1 MVEPNVNIIIAFCF
15 LFLALILLSKSLV
28 SKCLNWLLSLPS
40 WKAVGIGSIVFAIPL
55 LIWSVGASGW
65 YYYSARLTIFLIA
78 LITLAKA
85 VYILFGNVE
94 SLKKLLRVILNYYY
108 RIIMPLA
115 FLCLL
120 AFLFILTRSYIG
132 PLPKVSDCNST
143 EELAVSCV
151 VTNPED
157 MVVTPDKRFLLVSE
171 FGGIAPLTPL
181 SSGGLALVDVSTK
194 ASVPLAIIYS
204 DNTWGDGRCIKTA
217 TSPFG
222 PHGIDLTQRDDGRY
236 QLAVVNHMGAE
247 SIEMFELVAV
257 EAVVDGQP
265 EQPPKW
271 GLIWRGCVLAPQ
283 VNFLND
289 VTLLSDGSFFVSHM
303 YHPEFS
309 LTEFLF
315 QQIAKQDTGY
325 VMHWDSLTGFSQ
337 VPMTEG
343 SQPNGLVFD
352 EVNNILYVAFNIAD
366 KISVIDLISRS
377 IIHTVHV
384 NGPDNLVL
392 DEGILWITSLDH
404 QLLDALDCEDLSPC
418 ALPFSVSAL
427 DASNLELIER
437 WAFKQ
442 QPFGLPSV
450 ALPVKSETLNQVFI
464 GTFNGD
470 RLAYFDRGIK
480 VQSSENAASGED
492 SAINFAPESDASSK

>member
-1 MVEPNVNIIIAFCF
+1 MNIIIAFCF
-15 LFLALILLSKSLV
+15 LFLAFILLSKSLV

-40 WKAVGIGSIVFAIPL
+40 WKSVGIGNIVVAIPL

-65 YYYSARLTIFLIA
+65 YYYSARLAIFLVA
-78 LITLAKA
+78 MITLAKA

-94 SLKKLLRVILNYYY
+94 PLKKLLRIILNYYY
-108 RIIMPLA
+108 RITMPLA

-132 PLPKVSDCNST
+132 PLTDVSDCEST

-151 VTNPED
+151 VSNPED

-171 FGGIAPLTPL
+171 FGGIAPLKA
-181 SSGGLALVDVSTK
+181 SSPGGLALVDVNSK
-194 ASVPLAIIYS
+194 ASLPLAIIYS
-204 DNTWGDGRCIKTA
+204 DNTWGDSQCIKTA
-217 TSPFG
+217 ASPFG
-222 PHGIDLTQRDDGRY
+222 PHGIDLIQRDDGRY
-236 QLAVVNHMGAE
+236 QLAVVNHMDAE

-265 EQPPKW
+265 EMLPKW

-289 VTLLSDGSFFVSHM
+289 ITLLSDGSFFVSHM

-309 LTEFLF
+309 LTDFLF
-315 QQIAKQDTGY
+315 QQVAKQDTGY
-325 VMHWDSLTGFSQ
+325 VMHWDNRIGFSQ
-337 VPMTEG
+337 VPMTDG
-343 SQPNGLVFD
+343 SQPNGLVFN
-352 EVNNILYVAFNIAD
+352 EANNILYVAFNIAD
-366 KISVIDLISRS
+366 KISAIDLVNKRVIQSAY
-377 IIHTVHV
+377 V

-392 DEGILWITSLDH
+392 NEGVLWVTSLDH
-404 QLLDALDCEDLSPC
+404 QLLDALDCENLSPC

-437 WAFKQ
+437 WEFKQ

-450 ALPVKSETLNQVFI
+450 ALPVRSGTLNQVFI

-470 RLAYFDRGIK
+470 RLAYFDLDTKAKPVASRVS
-480 VQSSENAASGED
+480 VQD
-492 SAINFAPESDASSK
+492 STVDVAPVDASE